1 MGPDFATRSYSIS
14 LNVVL
19 LSPLHRESPF
29 SGKRNRCF
37 EIEQTLGF
45 EGQKSAY
52 STSNDEQEGNVLP
65 GNQFLVC
72 KIGFYV
78 LRYTYEVNFKLA
90 WFENRLFVYHGYAN
104 PRPDAEI
111 AGAGEISWCPP
122 VSRSAAPA
130 YQRLTSVASAFF
142 PRPTGLDDVVMS
154 RRGKDVRTV
163 AIYAKAGTG
172 AFSRLV
178 PAIMAAGLTPPVRIE
193 PTVFV
198 ESILRRWGW
207 CRLSAAACGDILS
220 GRAGRVRR
228 LPVTNPT

>member
-154 RRGKDVRTV
+154 RRGKDVRNRCD
-163 AIYAKAGTG
+163 IRQ
-172 AFSRLV
+172 SRHRCVQPARSCNHGRRADAPRPNRAHGVCGKHSEALGLV
-178 PAIMAAGLTPPVRIE
+178 QVIG
-193 PTVFV
+193 
-198 ESILRRWGW
+198 S
-207 CRLSAAACGDILS
+207 S
-220 GRAGRVRR
+220 VRR
-228 LPVTNPT
+228 HSQWPRRARTPVTGN